1 MHFDIV
7 TVVALIL
14 SILLLGYLTLTLLF
28 PEKF

>member
-1 MHFDIV
+1 MHIDVI
-7 TVVALIL
+7 TAVALIL

>member
-1 MHFDIV
+1 MQIDIV
-7 TVVALIL
+7 SAIGLIL

>member
-1 MHFDIV
+1 MQTDIV

-14 SILLLGYLTLTLLF
+14 SLLLLGYLTLTLLF